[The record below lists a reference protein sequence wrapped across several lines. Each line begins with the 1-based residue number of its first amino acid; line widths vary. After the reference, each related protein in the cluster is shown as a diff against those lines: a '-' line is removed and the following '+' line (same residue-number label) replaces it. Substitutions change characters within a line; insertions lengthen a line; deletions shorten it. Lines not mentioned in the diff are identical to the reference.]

1 MEKDNY
7 VQLFHIFGIGIFL
20 IYVGV
25 QRSKLPHWVFKFLIY
40 LGIFIIL
47 FHNYKAYTKI
57 KNNKS
62 PWINLFHI
70 IVVAPLLI
78 IIGYN
83 GIETSRPFFEF
94 LIMIGI
100 AAIGYNAFYFYQ
112 EVIANS
118 LVKTN

>member
-1 MEKDNY
+1 METGNY
-7 VQLFHIFGIGIFL
+7 VQLFHIFGIGVFL

-25 QRSKLPHWVFKFLIY
+25 QRSKLPQWIFQFLIY

-47 FHNYKAYTKI
+47 FHSYKAYTKI
-57 KNNKS
+57 KMNKS
-62 PWINLFHI
+62 SWIYLFHI

-83 GIETSRPFFEF
+83 GIETSRPLFEF